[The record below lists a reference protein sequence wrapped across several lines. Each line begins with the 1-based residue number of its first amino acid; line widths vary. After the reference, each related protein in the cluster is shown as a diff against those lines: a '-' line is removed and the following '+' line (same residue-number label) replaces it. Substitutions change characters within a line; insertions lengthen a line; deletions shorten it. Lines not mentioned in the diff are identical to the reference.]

1 MNFKIIILLLYI
13 TLIISDTKKPSDD
26 FQQFVNFGSY
36 KVTHINDGKMKVK
49 PKLFFSESTDSFWE
63 QNKEFL
69 DEDGNL
75 SIYIGGFLL
84 ETKNQ
89 KVLMDL
95 GIGPEKIYLK
105 GVGNVSGGGLFLK
118 NLEKAGVK
126 PEQITDVF
134 FSHLHQDNIGWATT
148 KKNDKYVLTFPK
160 AKYWCNKFEWEYFEK
175 DIEKAELEIF
185 KDLKTKF
192 YEPIKGVMN
201 FIQEGKE
208 LAPGLYPIGAS
219 GHSPALT
226 LLKLEAK
233 EQHQNLWFISDI
245 FHSLAE
251 FKDVELL
258 PDVDHSKFAKETRI
272 IILPEFCKPYG
283 FIANARFG
291 PFAFGKL
298 HDVNRTLT
306 WEPCTTKECKL
317 YLEGDG
323 YTIAF
328 QDEDL

>member
-1 MNFKIIILLLYI
+1 MELKIIILLIYF
-13 TLIISDTKKPSDD
+13 TLIISGTKKPSDD

-36 KVTHINDGKMKVK
+36 KVTHINDGKMKIK
-49 PKLFFSESTDSFWE
+49 PKSLFSESTDSFWE
-63 QNKEFL
+63 KNKEFL
-69 DEDGNL
+69 DEEGNL

-89 KVLMDL
+89 KILMDL

-134 FSHLHQDNIGWATT
+134 FSHLHQDNIGWATI
-148 KKNDKYVLTFPK
+148 KKNDKYELTFPN
-160 AKYWCNKFEWEYFEK
+160 AKYWCNEFEWQHFEK
-175 DIEKAELEIF
+175 DIEKAELEIY
-185 KDLKTKF
+185 KDLKKKF
-192 YEPIKGVMN
+192 YEPIKGIIKFVE
-201 FIQEGKE
+201 EGKQ
-208 LAPGLYPIGAS
+208 LAPDLYPIGAA

-226 LLKLEAK
+226 ILKLQSK
-233 EQHQNLWFISDI
+233 NQNLWFISDI
-245 FHSLAE
+245 FHTLAE
-251 FKDVELL
+251 FKDPLLL
-258 PDVDHSKFAKETRI
+258 PDLDHSKFAKETRI
-272 IILPEFCKPYG
+272 IILPEFCKPYA

-291 PFAFGKL
+291 AFAFGKL
-298 HDVNRTLT
+298 HDVNRVLT

-317 YLEGDG
+317 YLDG

-328 QDEDL
+328 QEEDL